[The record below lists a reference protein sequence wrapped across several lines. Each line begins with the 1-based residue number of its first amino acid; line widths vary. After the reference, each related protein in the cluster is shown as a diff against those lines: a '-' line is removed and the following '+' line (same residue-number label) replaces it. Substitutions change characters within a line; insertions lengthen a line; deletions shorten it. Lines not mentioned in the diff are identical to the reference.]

1 MAFRVQDFVPAP
13 PFRALEGLL
22 RELARRGVVGE
33 EVDAGGGHLR
43 GPIGALRFLGK
54 WIARAAVR
62 DDVPPGRPGG
72 GRARAWA
79 EFVHPVAEAPPA
91 AKGGATTTPLS
102 PALTLTTGMLEW
114 AFPSSEGYDVEA
126 MLRDAL
132 LQGGPHSHGA
142 SIQFQLPSTTD
153 NESGGGDEE
162 AGGDDAALAALAQ
175 LQQLNAL
182 DEEQPTGS
190 SSSSFPRVRG
200 AAGAAKSAHTKAQQV
215 QQQGRQANQQHGGRR
230 SGRRGSVGKS
240 AGAQAPKRRT
250 QASLKRP
257 AQYELPPPGLGESN
271 GVPRALLH
279 TLAW

>member
-1 MAFRVQDFVPAP
+1 MNVVCILSHFNKAQSKFQHSRLHGTSPSQRPHVRVVSSQEVD
-13 PFRALEGLL
+13 
-22 RELARRGVVGE
+22 VVGANKATTAAANASPTE
-33 EVDAGGGHLR
+33 A
-43 GPIGALRFLGK
+43 
-54 WIARAAVR
+54 AAV
-62 DDVPPGRPGG
+62 GIT
-72 GRARAWA
+72 AA
-79 EFVHPVAEAPPA
+79 AEAPPA

-153 NESGGGDEE
+153 NESGGEEEE
-162 AGGDDAALAALAQ
+162 AGGDDAALTALAQ

-190 SSSSFPRVRG
+190 SSSFPRVRG
-200 AAGAAKSAHTKAQQV
+200 ASGAAKSGHTKAQQA

-279 TLAW
+279 TLAG